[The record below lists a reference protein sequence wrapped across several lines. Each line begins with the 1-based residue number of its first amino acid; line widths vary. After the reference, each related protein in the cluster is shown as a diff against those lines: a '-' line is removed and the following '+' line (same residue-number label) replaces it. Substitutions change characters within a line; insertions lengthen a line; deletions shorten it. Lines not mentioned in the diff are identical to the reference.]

1 MNKTAMSFQ
10 AQALFWTYVLG
21 KYLEMET
28 LGHMQT
34 VFLALQARTS
44 FSKWLYYFPLPHDWD
59 LQLPNVSIWTWH
71 LQSKLDPSHECDM
84 ELSSIKL
91 MLKKRPLELRENSV
105 EKSHK
110 GFK

>member
-71 LQSKLDPSHECDM
+71 LQSKLDRS
-84 ELSSIKL
+84 LSWVWHGLS
-91 MLKKRPLELRENSV
+91 LE
-105 EKSHK
+105 
-110 GFK
+110 